1 MVHLFYTQRRRFNRR
16 HRAQALRTARGV
28 VQRGLRPAL
37 VATVSVLGIIV
48 AHTAAMMGFEGLGA
62 GDALWLTLTSVTTVG
77 YGDLSAATFEG
88 RAATTLIIYVGG
100 IFLVG
105 KVAGDFFEYKVNRR
119 EMMKQG
125 KWSWEDLRDHIVII
139 GTNEDT
145 EHHLRRLIGEFERH
159 EVTAG
164 HDIVLVSESFGE
176 ALPPSLESLGVKYV
190 SGAATAPDNLARAA
204 VAGAGV
210 VVVLARDDG
219 DARSDGLSFDL
230 MHRIRDVNPG
240 AQLVAECVD
249 DGNRQRLKDAGAT
262 LVARPVR
269 AYPEMIV
276 GALLNPGVN
285 EVLENLFTASGESI
299 RRVEDKLSDRWKNI
313 VNQYVSTDQGLPIAY
328 LDMDEHKVITAPPGG
343 TQVDTEVLFVLM
355 D

>member
-1 MVHLFYTQRRRFNRR
+1 
-16 HRAQALRTARGV
+16 
-28 VQRGLRPAL
+28 
-37 VATVSVLGIIV
+37 
-48 AHTAAMMGFEGLGA
+48 
-62 GDALWLTLTSVTTVG
+62 LTLTSITTVG

-88 RAATTLIIYVGG
+88 RAATTLIVYVGG

-125 KWSWEDLRDHIVII
+125 KWSWDDLRDHTVII

-145 EHHLRRLIGEFERH
+145 EHHLRRLVAEFERH
-159 EVTAG
+159 DATAG
-164 HDIVLVSESFGE
+164 NEIVLISESFGD
-176 ALPPSLESLGVKYV
+176 ALPPALDALGVRYV
-190 SGAATAPDNLARAA
+190 SGAATAPENLTRAGVARASVI
-204 VAGAGV
+204 VA
-210 VVVLARDDG
+210 LAADDG
-219 DARSDGLSFDL
+219 DVRSDGLSFDL
-230 MHRIRDVNPG
+230 IHRIREVNTS

-249 DGNRQRLKDAGAT
+249 DHNRERLRAAGAS

-285 EVLENLFTASGESI
+285 EVLENLFTASGETI
-299 RRVEDKLSDRWKNI
+299 RRIEEPVEDSWMNI
-313 VNQYVSTDQGLPIAY
+313 VSTYVSKDRGLPIAY
-328 LDMDEHKVITAPPGG
+328 LDEVQQKIITAPPSKQAVK
-343 TQVDTEVLFVLM
+343 TSVLFVLI

>member
-1 MVHLFYTQRRRFNRR
+1 MFHLLYTQRRRFTRR
-16 HRAQALRTARGV
+16 HRAQALGSARGV

-37 VATVSVLGIIV
+37 VAVLSVLSIIL
-48 AHTAAMMGFEGLGA
+48 AHTAAMMSFEGLSV

-77 YGDLSAATFEG
+77 YGDLSAVTFEG

-125 KWSWEDLRDHIVII
+125 KWTWENLRDHIVII
-139 GTNEDT
+139 GTNRDA

-159 EVTAG
+159 EATAG
-164 HDIVLVSESFGE
+164 HDIVLVSASFGD
-176 ALPPSLESLGVKYV
+176 ALPPALETLGVKYV
-190 SGAATAPDNLARAA
+190 SGAATSPDNLARAA
-204 VAGAGV
+204 IAGAS
-210 VVVLARDDG
+210 VVLVLAADDG
-219 DARSDGLSFDL
+219 DVRSDGLSFDL
-230 MHRIRDVNPG
+230 MHRIRDVNPS

-249 DGNRQRLKDAGAT
+249 DGNRQRLRDAGAT
-262 LVARPVR
+262 LVVRPVR

-299 RRVEDKLSDRWKNI
+299 RRVDNEHHDSWRNI
-313 VNQYVSTDQGLPIAY
+313 VAQYVSADQGLPIAY
-328 LDMDEHKVITAPPGG
+328 LDMDKHKVVTAPPGG
-343 TQVDTEVLFVLM
+343 TQVDTEVLFVLI